1 MLKIVR
7 WSLGAL
13 ILFLGSFLL
22 ALLALSRPFHP
33 SMGLLWCK
41 IIPPIGLKIMGLE
54 VEVRDH
60 DAMKRNHPCVF
71 IANHQDSL
79 DLFVHGYLQCVPTV
93 AIGKKE
99 LKWIPFFGLVFWLSG
114 QIMIDRKSNE
124 SAIASMKHAGDRMK
138 RERLSCW
145 IFPEGTRS
153 KKGLLPFK
161 KGAFHLAIQS
171 QLPIVPVA
179 VNNFH
184 KTLDLNKWNPG
195 KIFCPPCWL

>member
-1 MLKIVR
+1 
-7 WSLGAL
+7 
-13 ILFLGSFLL
+13 
-22 ALLALSRPFHP
+22 
-33 SMGLLWCK
+33 
-41 IIPPIGLKIMGLE
+41 
-54 VEVRDH
+54 
-60 DAMKRNHPCVF
+60 
-71 IANHQDSL
+71 
-79 DLFVHGYLQCVPTV
+79 V

-195 KIFCPPCWL
+195 KIIVQVMPPLPTTGLTSADVDKLIDEAHTKLKAQIELLDVEIAKGIAKGTPA